1 MPGMYDPPTPT
12 PRQRRAYA
20 RKDMSRGP
28 RARLAAALRGTGL
41 VLLVLGLVALS
52 AWLELE
58 SQGPSEAELQLIQ
71 IQQRLGELR
80 YEPIDVTRLTPPRPL
95 QTAELIA
102 PPVPPAQAP
111 TPRPRK
117 TLQTA
122 ELIAR

>member
-1 MPGMYDPPTPT
+1 
-12 PRQRRAYA
+12 
-20 RKDMSRGP
+20 MSWGP
-28 RARLAAALRGTGL
+28 RARRVAALRGIGL
-41 VLLVLGLVALS
+41 VLLALGLVALS

-58 SQGPSEAELQLIQ
+58 SQGPSEAELRLIQ

-80 YEPIDVTRLTPPRPL
+80 YEPLDVSKLALPRPL
-95 QTAELIA
+95 QTAELID
-102 PPVPPAQAP
+102 PPVPPAQAG